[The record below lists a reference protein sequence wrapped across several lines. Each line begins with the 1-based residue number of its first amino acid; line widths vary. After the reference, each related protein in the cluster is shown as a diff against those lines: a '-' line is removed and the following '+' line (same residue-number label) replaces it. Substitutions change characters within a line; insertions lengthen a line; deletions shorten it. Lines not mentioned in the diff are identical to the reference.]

1 MQQSL
6 YLAFTY
12 LKFHKVRSLVLVFS
26 IGLILYL
33 PAGLKKL
40 ISESEALML
49 HRAETTP
56 LIVGAKGSSTDLA
69 INALYFHQEITDPI
83 PMKVLGE
90 VNATG
95 LGYGIPIVSMFK
107 ARNFPIVGTDPEYFH
122 FRGLGLAAGRW
133 MGYIGECVI
142 GSEVAS
148 DLNVGVGDSLVS
160 SPENYFDLAGVYPLK
175 MNVVGVMAPTDSP
188 DDKAV
193 FVDVKTNWVI
203 MGLGHGHEDVAQI
216 QDPTIITKRD
226 TNEVQAGAKLRMQN
240 AISAGNLDSFHFHGN
255 MGDYPLNAMIF
266 VPRDQKSATI
276 FQGRFASG
284 DLPNQVIVPKAVIDG
299 LLQRIFKIKQL
310 LNAVFL
316 LVGVATISIL
326 SLIFMLSICLRKDE
340 IYTMFTI
347 GSGKGKV
354 AEIILLE
361 MVLLLAGSVVFSGL
375 LYAMTGMFVEKF
387 INTFII

>member
-1 MQQSL
+1 
-6 YLAFTY
+6 
-12 LKFHKVRSLVLVFS
+12 
-26 IGLILYL
+26 
-33 PAGLKKL
+33 
-40 ISESEALML
+40 ML

-56 LIVGAKGSSTDLA
+56 LIIGAKGSSTDLA
-69 INALYFHQEITDPI
+69 INALYFHQEIIDPI
-83 PMKVLGE
+83 PMKTLGE

-326 SLIFMLSICLRKDE
+326 SLIFALSIRLRKDE

-361 MVLLLAGSVVFSGL
+361 IVLLLAGSVVFSGL